1 RPDRS
6 QVEAFLQLSPVRLP
20 DGRVTA
26 ATLALRDLREKR
38 EADRSLR
45 THADIFAHTPD
56 GILVWRL
63 DDVDNPASLRLLMAN
78 RAAEQMAGFP
88 LTDWIGR
95 QFADVSFI
103 AAGADDPAAY
113 AQVAR
118 TGQPADFGECSRSM
132 GGEARWYQVRA
143 FPLPAQAVGVIFRD
157 ITAE

>member
-1 RPDRS
+1 
-6 QVEAFLQLSPVRLP
+6 
-20 DGRVTA
+20 
-26 ATLALRDLREKR
+26 
-38 EADRSLR
+38 
-45 THADIFAHTPD
+45 D

-118 TGQPADFGECSRSM
+118 TGQAADFGECSRSM

-157 ITAE
+157 ITAERQLSMQLQHAQRLEVIGRLAGGVAHDLNNILTVIGGYAELLRP